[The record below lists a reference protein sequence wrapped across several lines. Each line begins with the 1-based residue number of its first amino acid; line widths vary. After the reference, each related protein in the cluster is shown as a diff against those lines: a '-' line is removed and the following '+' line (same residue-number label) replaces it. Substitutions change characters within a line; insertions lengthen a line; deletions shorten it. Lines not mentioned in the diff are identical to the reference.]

1 MNEPKP
7 KRGGRRPNAGQPKK
21 LGGWERKQVSL
32 SKPALAQLQRIHP
45 KLTTAIEIAA
55 QHYEETKLKNGR
67 KQKSFASAQLK
78 PAPINNVKGH
88 PMSNTKK
95 VLLEVIDHIKPDM
108 LHMGRFAPK
117 NGPCGCLA
125 HHYCR
130 QFNVDIDETG
140 FLGINALQVT
150 VWSRLGTR

>member
-55 QHYEETKLKNGR
+55 QHYEETNKMNAKQAIQTASRADIHRAETFLNQKFPANFGEFSDAMIARALRAIAGENSDKEIGALEREFANG
-67 KQKSFASAQLK
+67 
-78 PAPINNVKGH
+78 
-88 PMSNTKK
+88 
-95 VLLEVIDHIKPDM
+95 
-108 LHMGRFAPK
+108 
-117 NGPCGCLA
+117 
-125 HHYCR
+125 
-130 QFNVDIDETG
+130 
-140 FLGINALQVT
+140 
-150 VWSRLGTR
+150 